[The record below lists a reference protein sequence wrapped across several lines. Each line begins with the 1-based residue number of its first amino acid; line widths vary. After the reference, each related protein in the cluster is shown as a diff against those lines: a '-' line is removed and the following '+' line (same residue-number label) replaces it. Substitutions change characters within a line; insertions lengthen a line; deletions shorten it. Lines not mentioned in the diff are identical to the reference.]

1 MFSKIFQSQGVGA
14 EHGTEGPSPS
24 IEEINAVDEAGET
37 DLTYAIRGTRSDNA
51 LKLMSKGAHCDTV
64 TKTGWTPLSLACN
77 KKLPKVAKELLKVN
91 EEGGPF
97 LSEGHINT
105 VNEEGETALTCA
117 IASEMEDIALELLR
131 KGANCDIIT
140 NQGYTPLSLAC
151 INGLN
156 KVAEKILSTDI
167 SKDYINTRAHDG
179 DGSTALI
186 FAITREMPQIALE
199 LIKRGAQRDIITHS
213 KWTTLS
219 LACYWGL
226 PEVAQELLK
235 YEGDKGLSKDHLNSR
250 NEDGHTALTLAI
262 SQHMLQVMKTLIS
275 QGADCGPGRT
285 PLHDACSYSFSE
297 GALEVLAQKKE
308 EMGLHSFISP
318 RSHLTRDVI
327 LGTDVYDK
335 KMPQIALELIKRGAQ
350 RDIITHSKW
359 TTLSLACY
367 WGLPEVA
374 QELLKYEGDKGLSKD
389 HLNSRNEDGHTALTL
404 AISQHMLQ
412 VMKTLISQ
420 GADCGPGRTPLHDA
434 CSYSFSEGALEVL
447 AQKKEEMGLHS
458 FISPRSHLT
467 RDVILGTD
475 VYDKKMPLE
484 WAVSNNLA
492 DVVVELLKQ
501 GASMETGDRRQET
514 KHEET
519 NKKKVI
525 EINSEDL
532 GAYLDGLVTVDKPKE
547 KWKKKSEEKL
557 VLDYTFLSD
566 AGQDNTQVLNSVLNL
581 SPKHRELVKHPL
593 VQAFL
598 MMKWKKML
606 FMWKLWIFLKII
618 FFLLITVFAVVLY
631 TSSGQETG
639 KVANEILDA
648 PRGECQNMTLPDVL
662 TIKTPPNTTLMSMQF
677 CFNTNTPKA
686 KDVKPSSLKFDTGK
700 WWLIIPQVFFAL
712 FTLFFVLVEIM
723 QLLSSIRAWST
734 EVKNVLQLIIL
745 GISTYLCFA
754 MFSRQCP
761 DDVMTH
767 FIATLLPMA
776 YYEGLYEVGYH
787 YRYSK
792 YINMFNRVLSTFCKY
807 FVAYIGMIVCFAG
820 GYAIML
826 PPPGKDPFPTTF
838 WGLLPKVFVMF
849 TGEQEFMNMPFTSSA
864 AYRVWET
871 LYFLVFLIFT
881 VVILMNML
889 NGLAV
894 ADARTMLEDSETDS
908 LCALLETA
916 AFWDKKRIEDK
927 EEKSNQQS
935 GSNACIQLFA
945 NLKYRLTYG
954 WRLVKEKMKMKFHV
968 LKPVI
973 NEGSIQPV
981 QYFFSVYEG
990 EKNTYIGFDSRQCTN
1005 EVGFSLD
1012 LDLKKLS
1019 LKIIHTREEKDK
1031 KETEQAKKEQEN
1043 KKNDR
1048 EVLTLL
1054 LSERDQEKVKVK
1066 EEKEKE
1072 KRKREQE
1079 DGERKIMMDMMLSL
1093 IEKLDKKEK
1102 GQEKE

>member
-297 GALEVLAQKKE
+297 GALEILAQKKE
-308 EMGLHSFISP
+308 EMGIND
-318 RSHLTRDVI
+318 T
-327 LGTDVYDK
+327 
-335 KMPQIALELIKRGAQ
+335 
-350 RDIITHSKW
+350 
-359 TTLSLACY
+359 
-367 WGLPEVA
+367 
-374 QELLKYEGDKGLSKD
+374 
-389 HLNSRNEDGHTALTL
+389 
-404 AISQHMLQ
+404 
-412 VMKTLISQ
+412 
-420 GADCGPGRTPLHDA
+420 
-434 CSYSFSEGALEVL
+434 
-447 AQKKEEMGLHS
+447 GLHS

-501 GASMETGDRRQET
+501 GASMETVDRKQET
-514 KHEET
+514 KYEET

-566 AGQDNTQVLNSVLNL
+566 GGQDNTQVLNSVLNL

-631 TSSGQETG
+631 TSSGPETG

-700 WWLIIPQVFFAL
+700 WWLIIPQAFFAL

-916 AFWDKKRIEDK
+916 AFWDKKRIEEK
-927 EEKSNQQS
+927 EEKPKQQS

-945 NLKYRLTYG
+945 NLKYRLTYS

-1005 EVGFSLD
+1005 EAGFSLG
-1012 LDLKKLS
+1012 LDLKKTS

-1031 KETEQAKKEQEN
+1031 KDTEQAKKEQEN
-1043 KKNDR
+1043 KKEDR

-1093 IEKLDKKEK
+1093 IEKLDKKER